1 MARTFAEFVEIAE
14 AFAGSGTV
22 GGDSGFQQRQM
33 AGLYKGLDRT
43 ADAAV
48 GVAKGGAKAVGA
60 AAKGVAGAL
69 KSRPK
74 TKTTV
79 TTVDT
84 VKTPDKTTQIT
95 KVDGKP
101 VKKVTSTT
109 ERTPI
114 KTTTKP
120 KQEVKKPEVK
130 KPEVKKPESNK
141 ITKKDNPKQQVKEG
155 TYDAEVMG
163 RSQIRKTGEG
173 GRIGAERKKTTP
185 ERRRMKAVGG
195 GKQEPVDYKPRKDI
209 GQQRQASTR
218 VQQPTQE
225 RGSAAER
232 QAAAAKEERRKAAQA
247 RIAAKKAGGDAP
259 AAKPKAKEVEKQATK
274 LLSTKKP
281 EKKVSPDYEPAKAS
295 GMTRAERMKI
305 TRAGETK
312 LRGIMKQQETEK
324 YKKATGQAPTG
335 KAKSKV
341 LAMVA
346 KRMAN

>member
-14 AFAGSGTV
+14 AFAGSGTI
-22 GGDSGFQQRQM
+22 GGDTGFQQRQM

-69 KSRPK
+69 KSKPK

-109 ERTPI
+109 ERKSI
-114 KTTTKP
+114 KP
-120 KQEVKKPEVK
+120 
-130 KPEVKKPESNK
+130 S
-141 ITKKDNPKQQVKEG
+141 DNPKKKEVKEA

-281 EKKVSPDYEPAKAS
+281 EKKVSPDYKPAKAS

-312 LRGIMKQQETEK
+312 LRGIMKQQEVQK
-324 YKKATGQAPTG
+324 YKDTTGQAPTG

>member
-14 AFAGSGTV
+14 AFAGSGTI
-22 GGDSGFQQRQM
+22 GGDTGFQQRQM
-33 AGLYKGLDRT
+33 AGLSKALDKT
-43 ADAAV
+43 KDATF
-48 GVAKGGAKAVGA
+48 GTLGSLAKG
-60 AAKGVAGAL
+60 AAKGAAKAAV
-69 KSRPK
+69 KPK
-74 TKTTV
+74 TKTSV

-95 KVDGKP
+95 KKDGK
-101 VKKVTSTT
+101 VISKVTSTK
-109 ERTPI
+109 EKQKI
-114 KTTTKP
+114 KDKP
-120 KQEVKKPEVK
+120 KQEVKEA
-130 KPEVKKPESNK
+130 
-141 ITKKDNPKQQVKEG
+141 

-209 GQQRQASTR
+209 GQQRQTSTR

-247 RIAAKKAGGDAP
+247 RIAAKKAGAKP
-259 AAKPKAKEVEKQATK
+259 EAAKPKAKEVEKQASK
-274 LLSTKKP
+274 LLSTKK
-281 EKKVSPDYEPAKAS
+281 EKKPVSPDYKPAKAS
-295 GMTRAERMKI
+295 GMTRAERMKV

-312 LRGIMKQQETEK
+312 LRNIMKDQETEK
-324 YKKATGQAPTG
+324 YRKATGQSPTG
-335 KAKSKV
+335 KAKTKV

>member
-120 KQEVKKPEVK
+120 KQEVK

-312 LRGIMKQQETEK
+312 LRGIMKQQEVQK
-324 YKKATGQAPTG
+324 YKDTTGQAPTG

>member
-14 AFAGSGTV
+14 AFAGSGTI
-22 GGDSGFQQRQM
+22 GGDTGFQQRQM

-48 GVAKGGAKAVGA
+48 GVAKGV
-60 AAKGVAGAL
+60 AKGAAGAL
-69 KSRPK
+69 KSKPK

-84 VKTPDKTTQIT
+84 VKTPDKTTEVT
-95 KVDGKP
+95 KRDGKV
-101 VKKVTSTT
+101 VKKVTSSQ
-109 ERTPI
+109 E
-114 KTTTKP
+114 KE
-120 KQEVKKPEVK
+120 EVKEA
-130 KPEVKKPESNK
+130 
-141 ITKKDNPKQQVKEG
+141 

-247 RIAAKKAGGDAP
+247 RIAAKKAGQAP
-259 AAKPKAKEVEKQATK
+259 TAEKPKAKEVEKQATK
-274 LLSTKKP
+274 LLSTKK
-281 EKKVSPDYEPAKAS
+281 EKKPVSPDYKPAKAS
-295 GMTRAERMKI
+295 GMTRAERMKV

-312 LRGIMKQQETEK
+312 LRGIMKDQETAK
-324 YKKATGQAPTG
+324 YKKETGQNPD
-335 KAKSKV
+335 AKGRTKILSRV
-341 LAMVA
+341 H
-346 KRMAN
+346 KRMSN